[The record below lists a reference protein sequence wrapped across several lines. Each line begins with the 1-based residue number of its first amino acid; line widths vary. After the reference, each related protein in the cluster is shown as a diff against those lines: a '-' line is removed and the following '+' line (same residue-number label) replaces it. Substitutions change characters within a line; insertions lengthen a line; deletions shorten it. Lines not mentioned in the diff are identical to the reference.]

1 MELKLS
7 TNNGAVVR
15 FSEYVYLPKGSSQ
28 LCYPR
33 DFKWDKSIEVN
44 FILTSASQERWVKY
58 FIDSMSSIYEETKD
72 GNFNVIVVDFNSKN
86 MDIGSVLEKS
96 KLPRYTFLQH
106 SGKFHKT
113 MAIQAAANTV
123 LNPNAILL
131 QVDLH
136 VTMPSDIVEF
146 TRKV

>member
-1 MELKLS
+1 
-7 TNNGAVVR
+7 
-15 FSEYVYLPKGSSQ
+15 
-28 LCYPR
+28 
-33 DFKWDKSIEVN
+33 
-44 FILTSASQERWVKY
+44 
-58 FIDSMSSIYEETKD
+58 
-72 GNFNVIVVDFNSKN
+72 